1 MPIVSLSLELKP
13 PPLPV
18 CVDVVVED
26 GVDDSKEVEESLTE
40 VTELEVRA
48 FEIAVLVETEPGVVD
63 DVLVGDVGFEVPAV
77 VVAFAVGE
85 ATSLCR
91 STICRQ
97 NTQSRAQLPRFAK
110 RLRTNRN
117 HSRRLRVREWSPY
130 GICRVCQVS
139 NASGCPRSYVV
150 LWKCLTPILWSL
162 GNFVA
167 LVAFSHNDF
176 LNLAKFYLSRKFRIL
191 CQKL

>member
-1 MPIVSLSLELKP
+1 VPIVSLSLELKP

-26 GVDDSKEVEESLTE
+26 GVDDSKEVGESLTE

-85 ATSLCR
+85 ATSL
-91 STICRQ
+91 
-97 NTQSRAQLPRFAK
+97 
-110 RLRTNRN
+110 
-117 HSRRLRVREWSPY
+117 
-130 GICRVCQVS
+130 
-139 NASGCPRSYVV
+139 
-150 LWKCLTPILWSL
+150 
-162 GNFVA
+162 
-167 LVAFSHNDF
+167 
-176 LNLAKFYLSRKFRIL
+176 
-191 CQKL
+191 